1 MKNKILDFILDNKRN
16 KKYMLIII
24 GLFAIGAYFSASLA
38 FQYASGT
45 KIYVE
50 KVDVTDSLYKSSLLW
65 VGFAIGIVSAAGL
78 GATTIAAIKL
88 REKNPNISFISLI
101 LMTLFLVLAIV
112 TFVVVTIAYYKLGL

>member
-16 KKYMLIII
+16 KKFMLIII

-50 KVDVTDSLYKSSLLW
+50 KVDVTDSLYKSPLLW
-65 VGFAIGIVSAAGL
+65 VGFALGLVAATGL
-78 GATTIAAIKL
+78 AATAITSIKL
-88 REKNPNISFISLI
+88 REKNPNISLISLI
-101 LMTLFLVLAIV
+101 FMVVFLVVAIA
-112 TFVVVTIAYYKLGL
+112 TFVIVTIAYYKLGL